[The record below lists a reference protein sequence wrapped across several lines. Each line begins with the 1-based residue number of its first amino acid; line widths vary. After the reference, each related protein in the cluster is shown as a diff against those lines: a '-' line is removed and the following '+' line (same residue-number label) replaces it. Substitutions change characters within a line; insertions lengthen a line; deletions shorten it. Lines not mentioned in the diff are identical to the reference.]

1 MWQNS
6 KSTSSPTCVKAF
18 PAFFNI
24 HLSKYMHI
32 LRHVSSAILVSPP
45 PPPSTFDLPGKFSRN
60 HTYTVSTTCY
70 TYIDYGHLVWMAM
83 IEIHKVTY
91 IMLSVAYSMHRLG
104 TDCWWVFDYFFHYNT
119 YSVTIV
125 EEIDYRRREYFYICL
140 NGGMLEHTC
149 IIMAG
154 STHSNHTVWSKQSEH
169 RVFRCITYT
178 VIVLVLVFL
187 YR

>member
-1 MWQNS
+1 MSQNS

-32 LRHVSSAILVSPP
+32 LRHV
-45 PPPSTFDLPGKFSRN
+45 
-60 HTYTVSTTCY
+60 
-70 TYIDYGHLVWMAM
+70 IDFGHLVWMAM

-125 EEIDYRRREYFYICL
+125 EEIDYRRREYFCICL